1 MQTSQLCALP
11 ASAILKRAPL
21 LIGSAIVSFIIAA
34 VVQPARGGDPRA
46 ANLPTQVRS
55 QAAVRAAQ
63 PTPAVAIPRGDLRND
78 IVRNTYTRPEPSKAL
93 PGPRPRNS
101 RSER

>member
-21 LIGSAIVSFIIAA
+21 LIGGAIVSFIIAA

-46 ANLPTQVRS
+46 NLPTQVRS
-55 QAAVRAAQ
+55 QAAVRAPQ
-63 PTPAVAIPRGDLRND
+63 PTPVVAIPRGDLRSD
-78 IVRNTYTRPEPSKAL
+78 IVRNTYTRPEPSKAP